1 MRDPAK
7 RIRRR
12 KNRVLVTVE
21 EIEHGPPTR
30 RVSERT
36 VNKDNRRFGHETSF
50 TAEGDGGLCRTSGGL
65 RFGGAVT
72 AWTSRGHSADGAV
85 KSLLRRVRPR
95 FATAARTAM
104 PAEAYQAW
112 RNTCS

>member
-1 MRDPAK
+1 MSGRRAGPAVELVDDRLEVGGVVRDPAK

-72 AWTSRGHSADGAV
+72 AWTSRGHSAD
-85 KSLLRRVRPR
+85 
-95 FATAARTAM
+95 
-104 PAEAYQAW
+104 
-112 RNTCS
+112 